1 MEEADAL
8 CSRIGIMAG
17 GSLRAIGTQ
26 LYLKS
31 RFGDGF
37 KVTLNCV
44 DESMERLRRVNDF
57 VTSLSADAKFV
68 SRFGAHL
75 TYTVPI
81 GGGDGKCSRSLC
93 VFLRKPQRSG
103 CTVAAIFNRMESS
116 KRELGILE
124 WVSHAT
130 LLASRRVLVSSLW
143 PLPKAALQAATPA

>member
-75 TYTVPI
+75 TYTV
-81 GGGDGKCSRSLC
+81 S
-93 VFLRKPQRSG
+93 
-103 CTVAAIFNRMESS
+103 AAAPFASSARSS
-116 KRELGILE
+116 KQRLHRYP
-124 WVSHAT
+124 WPVAT
-130 LLASRRVLVSSLW
+130 SQRYSIGW
-143 PLPKAALQAATPA
+143 KAASASW

>member
-75 TYTVPI
+75 TYTVPMAS
-81 GGGDGKCSRSLC
+81 GD
-93 VFLRKPQRSG
+93 
-103 CTVAAIFNRMESS
+103 VATIFNRMESS

>member
-1 MEEADAL
+1 
-8 CSRIGIMAG
+8 
-17 GSLRAIGTQ
+17 
-26 LYLKS
+26 
-31 RFGDGF
+31 
-37 KVTLNCV
+37 
-44 DESMERLRRVNDF
+44 MERLRRVNDF

-75 TYTVPI
+75 TYTVPMA
-81 GGGDGKCSRSLC
+81 GGAVS
-93 VFLRKPQRSG
+93 
-103 CTVAAIFNRMESS
+103 AIFNRMESS

>member
-75 TYTVPI
+75 TYTVPMAS
-81 GGGDGKCSRSLC
+81 GD
-93 VFLRKPQRSG
+93 
-103 CTVAAIFNRMESS
+103 VATIFNRMESS

-124 WVSHAT
+124 WVRAHAT
-130 LLASRRVLVSSLW
+130 LVAR
-143 PLPKAALQAATPA
+143 LQPPSA